1 MHGKGL
7 RGSGPSPRH
16 SARAKSLVMMAF
28 IGVCLTASAPTALAE
43 CPLTDPTCNVDQTKQ
58 TATDTANSVKDKA
71 DAAVKQ
77 ATDVVDGILKPVVSP
92 TPTPTPTGGGGSG
105 GHQGGGGTVPS
116 GRPATTSVSGGVG
129 SQNRDTSTG
138 ASTQAPASSRT
149 VGERT
154 THGPSLFGRI
164 GGAAAEAAKQ
174 VAFPLALA
182 LVVVAF
188 LMVQNRLD
196 RRDPKL
202 ASAPIAPD
210 VRRFA

>member
-1 MHGKGL
+1 MHCKVLGGN
-7 RGSGPSPRH
+7 GPSPRQ
-16 SARAKSLVMMAF
+16 SARAKSLVIMAF
-28 IGVCLTASAPTALAE
+28 IGLCLTVSAPMALAD
-43 CPLTDPTCNVDQTKQ
+43 CPLTDPTCNVDQTMQ
-58 TATDTANSVKDKA
+58 TATDTTNSVKDKA

-92 TPTPTPTGGGGSG
+92 TPTPTPTGGGGG
-105 GHQGGGGTVPS
+105 GHRGGGGTVPS

-138 ASTQAPASSRT
+138 TSTQAPASSRP
-149 VGERT
+149 VRERT
-154 THGPSLFGRI
+154 TDGPSLFGRI

-210 VRRFA
+210 VRRFE

>member
-7 RGSGPSPRH
+7 RGNRLSPRQ
-16 SARAKSLVMMAF
+16 SARKSLVIMAF
-28 IGVCLTASAPTALAE
+28 IGVCLTVSAPVALAE

-77 ATDVVDGILKPVVSP
+77 ATDVVDGILKPIVSP

-105 GHQGGGGTVPS
+105 GHRGGRTVPS
-116 GRPATTSVSGGVG
+116 GGPATTSISGGVG
-129 SQNRDTSTG
+129 SKNRDTITG
-138 ASTQAPASSRT
+138 ASTQAPTSSRPVT
-149 VGERT
+149 ERT
-154 THGPSLFGRI
+154 THGPSLVGRI
-164 GGAAAEAAKQ
+164 GGAAVEAAKQ

-210 VRRFA
+210 VRKFA

>member
-7 RGSGPSPRH
+7 RGNGLSPLQ
-16 SARAKSLVMMAF
+16 SARAKSLVIMAF
-28 IGVCLTASAPTALAE
+28 IGVCLTVSAPVALAE

-77 ATDVVDGILKPVVSP
+77 ATDVVDGILKPIVSP
-92 TPTPTPTGGGGSG
+92 TPTPTPTGGGG
-105 GHQGGGGTVPS
+105 HRGGGGTVPS
-116 GRPATTSVSGGVG
+116 GRPATTSTSAGVG
-129 SQNRDTSTG
+129 GLNRDTTTG
-138 ASTQAPASSRT
+138 ASTQAPASSRPVT
-149 VGERT
+149 ERT
-154 THGPSLFGRI
+154 TDGPSLFGRI
-164 GGAAAEAAKQ
+164 GGAAAEAGKQ

-210 VRRFA
+210 VRKFA

>member
-1 MHGKGL
+1 MHRKVLGGN
-7 RGSGPSPRH
+7 GPSPRQ
-16 SARAKSLVMMAF
+16 SARGKALAIPAF
-28 IGVCLTASAPTALAE
+28 IGLLLALSVPMAFAD
-43 CPLTDPTCNVDQTKQ
+43 CPLTDPSCNVDQTKQ

-92 TPTPTPTGGGGSG
+92 TPTPTPTGGGGN
-105 GHQGGGGTVPS
+105 HGGGDGTVPS
-116 GRPATTSVSGGVG
+116 GRPATTPTSAGVG
-129 SQNRDTSTG
+129 ALNPDTATG
-138 ASTQAPASSRT
+138 ASTPARPSSRP
-149 VGERT
+149 VSERT
-154 THGPSLFGRI
+154 THGPRFFGRI

-210 VRRFA
+210 VLRFA